1 MDVNAP
7 DQFLRRQPCFWL
19 IIKLLAGDDMDVH
32 PSSRQV
38 EGEIAQELTC
48 GAMIGEKV
56 AIEEEYALHGAYAML
71 SESRAGLNN
80 ALQPG
85 LQR

>member
-1 MDVNAP
+1 
-7 DQFLRRQPCFWL
+7 
-19 IIKLLAGDDMDVH
+19 MDVH
-32 PSSRQV
+32 PGSRQV
-38 EGEIAQELTC
+38 EGEITQELTC

-56 AIEEEYALHGAYAML
+56 AIEKEYALHGAYPML
-71 SESRAGLNN
+71 SKSRAGLSN